1 MTFPVTQL
9 APVPAALPPGARRP
23 SGTLTERSI
32 RSHLVRLGASP
43 AAAEYRLAA
52 TLHAVAVGGREGAWF
67 AYETAAHA
75 GARHAWA
82 PLVRRYR
89 AALASE
95 RVAEARLRCAVD
107 ALTGAC

>member
-1 MTFPVTQL
+1 MIPAVQL
-9 APVPAALPPGARRP
+9 VPVPAALPPGARRP
-23 SGTLTERSI
+23 SGTLTERSVNANL
-32 RSHLVRLGASP
+32 RRLADSP

-82 PLVRRYR
+82 PLVARYR
-89 AALASE
+89 AALSTE
-95 RVAEARLRCAVD
+95 RAAEMRLRAAVD